1 MFFFVFPSDLRRL
14 LIGWPAFSVC
24 RVSFSGYL
32 SIGGATATGGR
43 LMSLT
48 ITDKKKKSVI
58 AYQVGTEH
66 NECNSFNKKKKH
78 PKVDNTS
85 GARYL
90 APTKKNNKIQYLHFF
105 FGSTNTRKKKDP
117 KSPFPSGARFDRR
130 SPSIRHKK
138 NDFFLLKKKSQAR
151 RVGGGVA

>member
-66 NECNSFNKKKKH
+66 NECNSFNKKKNI
-78 PKVDNTS
+78 PKSTTQVALGTWRRQRKIIKSNIFIFFLDQQIQEKKKTQS
-85 GARYL
+85 LRFQA
-90 APTKKNNKIQYLHFF
+90 APDSTDEAPQFVTKKMISFY
-105 FGSTNTRKKKDP
+105 
-117 KSPFPSGARFDRR
+117 
-130 SPSIRHKK
+130 
-138 NDFFLLKKKSQAR
+138 
-151 RVGGGVA
+151 

>member
-1 MFFFVFPSDLRRL
+1 MFPSDLRRL

-66 NECNSFNKKKKH
+66 NECNSFNKKKNI
-78 PKVDNTS
+78 PKSTTQVALGTW
-85 GARYL
+85 RRQR
-90 APTKKNNKIQYLHFF
+90 KIIKSNIFIFF
-105 FGSTNTRKKKDP
+105 LDQQIQEKKDP